1 MELNALQIFS
11 ISLIFLVIGFAV
23 GWVVA
28 KILFEKQFKKVKKQ
42 MEELDK
48 DQVRNMLSAFGQ
60 KPSEEQVNRIVSM
73 TENVKKKKMKKAKKK

>member
-1 MELNALQIFS
+1 
-11 ISLIFLVIGFAV
+11 
-23 GWVVA
+23 
-28 KILFEKQFKKVKKQ
+28 

-73 TENVKKKKMKKAKKK
+73 TENVKKKKMKKVKSQKK